1 MRLRNDVIV
10 VGDAYIDFV
19 FQNKGKYPYSGEEII
34 VQGYE
39 LRPGGSAGYT
49 AIALASLGLRVSIV
63 SNVGDDFLS
72 KYWLDFLSKL
82 GIDVRFVKVIKR
94 AQIGA
99 GVVFLHKTD
108 RSFITF
114 RGANEIRNEIDIEK
128 YIDSYEGAEF
138 LLITGFSQAPYLWN
152 TIFAESIMKIKK
164 KGITIALDTNW
175 SIGEWVETCKKL
187 MPYVDYLM
195 INDIELT
202 KLVDENDLY
211 QAGQNLLNKGV
222 GMCIIKRGKL
232 GSTIIKKECM
242 QRVPTNGIE
251 PTDLNAAGDFFN
263 AGFIYSCINKR
274 AKITSCRFANECA
287 KCAISRFEIADK
299 LQELRLLK
307 EWWKNDK

>member
-1 MRLRNDVIV
+1 MHHSNDVLI

-19 FQNKGKYPYSGEEII
+19 FPNKGKYPHRGEEII

-49 AIALASLGLRVSIV
+49 AMALASLGLRVSIV

-99 GVVFLHKTD
+99 GVVFLHKAD

-138 LLITGFSQAPYLWN
+138 LLIAGFSQAPYLWN
-152 TIFAESIMKIKK
+152 TIFVESIKKIKK

-187 MPYVDYLM
+187 MPYIDYLM

-202 KLVDENDLY
+202 KLADENDLY

-222 GMCIIKRGKL
+222 GMCIIKKGKL
-232 GSTIIKKECM
+232 GSTIINKECM
-242 QRVPTNGIE
+242 QRVPTSVIE